1 MKRNSVEGSDLTALP
16 PAAPPAQAFP
26 PTRWSVVLAAQ
37 QVPSPAADAALE
49 TLCRAYWQPLYAF
62 VRRQGHTKEDA
73 QDLVQ
78 DFFARLLQKQWL
90 EAVAR
95 EKGRFRSFLLT
106 ALKRFL
112 ANEWDRQRAQK
123 RGGGQAPLS
132 LDTAIAERQYQAEPD
147 PGAAA
152 DRVFERRW
160 ALTLLERTLTRLREE
175 FTAAGKLREFDALK
189 PFLTAGQDTASYAG
203 VAAQL
208 AINEVAARVAV
219 HRLRRRFRE
228 HFRAEIAHTVAGP
241 GDVEA
246 EVRHLMAALGD

>member
-1 MKRNSVEGSDLTALP
+1 MTSEPSTSQ
-16 PAAPPAQAFP
+16 PAHMFP

-37 QVPSPAADAALE
+37 QTPSPAAADALE
-49 TLCRAYWQPLYAF
+49 TLCRAYWQPLYVF

-78 DFFARLLQKQWL
+78 EFFARLLQKQWL
-90 EAVAR
+90 DAVAR
-95 EKGRFRSFLLT
+95 EKGRFRSFLL
-106 ALKRFL
+106 ASLKNFL
-112 ANEWDRQRAQK
+112 LNEWDRQRAQK
-123 RGGGQAPLS
+123 RGGGQAPLP

-152 DRVFERRW
+152 DRAFERRW
-160 ALTLLERTLTRLREE
+160 ALTLIERTLARLREE
-175 FTAAGKLREFDALK
+175 FAAAGKTREFDVLK
-189 PFLTAGQDTASYAG
+189 IFLTAEQTGISYAA

-208 AINEVAARVAV
+208 DLNEVAARVAV

-228 HFRAEIAHTVAGP
+228 HFRAEIAHTVARP
-241 GDVEA
+241 DDIEA

>member
-1 MKRNSVEGSDLTALP
+1 MMTTPES
-16 PAAPPAQAFP
+16 APPSPAFP

-37 QVPSPAADAALE
+37 QVPSAMADDALE

-90 EAVAR
+90 DAVAR

-123 RGGGQAPLS
+123 RGGGQVPLS

-160 ALTLLERTLTRLREE
+160 ALTLLERTLARLREE
-175 FTAAGKLREFDALK
+175 FAAAGKTREFDVLK
-189 PFLTAGQDTASYAG
+189 VFLTAEQGAISYAA

-208 AINEVAARVAV
+208 DLNEVAARVAV
-219 HRLRRRFRE
+219 HRLRRRFRA
-228 HFRAEIAHTVAGP
+228 HFRAEIAHTVASP
-241 GDVEA
+241 GDIEA
-246 EVRHLMAALGD
+246 EVIHLMEALGE